1 MSSSSNISL
10 KAFLYIHFLAVSF
23 CLYFAVTVPILV
35 FSVDG
40 DSVIGLVRNIAPAID
55 DISDED
61 LRILAE
67 TLLEVDLD
75 KFSIV
80 EGYSVIGGSIEL
92 FKQGSTIP
100 ALAIMI
106 FSVVMPVVKLFI
118 SAAQIFANRMHDLG
132 HRASIVHKLSM
143 LDVFVAAI
151 IVFVISR
158 STGYEVSV
166 GTGFYIFLGYFFLQ
180 FGLNEMLRLSQ
191 KGETHASI

>member
-1 MSSSSNISL
+1 MPSSSITSR
-10 KAFLYIHFLAVSF
+10 KPYVYMHFLAVSV

-40 DSVIGLVRNIAPAID
+40 ESVIGLVRNIAPGIN

-61 LRILAE
+61 LRVLAE

-75 KFSIV
+75 EFSIV
-80 EGYSVIGGSIEL
+80 ESYSVIGGSIEL
-92 FKQGSTIP
+92 FNQGSTIP

-106 FSVVMPVVKLFI
+106 FSVVMPAVKLAI
-118 SAAQIFANRMHDLG
+118 SAAQIFANRLHDMG

-180 FGLNEMLRLSQ
+180 FGLNEILRFSQ
-191 KGETHASI
+191 KGETHASM